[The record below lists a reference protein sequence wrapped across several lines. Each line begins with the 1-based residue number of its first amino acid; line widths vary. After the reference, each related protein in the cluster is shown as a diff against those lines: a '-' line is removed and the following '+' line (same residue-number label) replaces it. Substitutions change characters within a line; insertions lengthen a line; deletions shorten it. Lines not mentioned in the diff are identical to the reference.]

1 MPNWCHN
8 IVSITPNSEEA
19 KKQFS
24 DLVKAITEDKFL
36 NWIVPVPPE
45 LDSQEAH
52 TFGGEGPEAEARNAL
67 RAVFTEKYGYPSG
80 YHFRVA
86 KWGTKWE
93 VDCEVIE
100 VTGEYIEFSFDSA
113 WSPPSE
119 AYRVL
124 YEKGFHINARYY
136 EPGMSFGGIIEA
148 THGNGYTES
157 HSDSMHDKNDP
168 IRQMLDDEFGIS
180 DDYEDEDSD
189 S

>member
-8 IVSITPNSEEA
+8 VVAITPSSAEA
-19 KKQFS
+19 KKMFFE
-24 DLVKAITEDKFL
+24 LVKAVTEDKFL
-36 NWIVPVPPE
+36 EWIVPVPPE
-45 LDSQEAH
+45 LDEEEIH
-52 TFGGEGPEAEARNAL
+52 MFGGEGLEAEARNAL
-67 RAVFTEKYGYPSG
+67 RARLAEKFGFPTG

-100 VTGEYIEFSFDSA
+100 LQPEMIEFSFDSA

-124 YEKGFHINARYY
+124 YEKGFDINARYY

-148 THGNGYTES
+148 VHGNGYTES

-168 IRQMLDDEFGIS
+168 IRQMLDEEFGIS
-180 DDYEDEDSD
+180 DDYEEQESE
-189 S
+189 